1 MKPLFW
7 PPLLLVALLFLTG
20 AAMESELMKQK
31 TDHASNILRYLALGD
46 LAKVEY
52 EAGALSRITR
62 DAGFEDQG
70 EHYAEYGEEFLRI
83 VRALEKEAAERNM
96 AGSYYEFSRMTG
108 MCFSCH
114 EHLRDNT
121 D

>member
-1 MKPLFW
+1 MKPFFL
-7 PPLLLVALLFLTG
+7 PALLLIALLFFTASAG
-20 AAMESELMKQK
+20 NSDLMKQK
-31 TDHASNILRYLALGD
+31 SDHAANILRYLALGD

-52 EAGALSRITR
+52 EAGALARITR
-62 DAGFEDQG
+62 NAGFENRG
-70 EHYAEYGEEFLRI
+70 EHYAEYGEQFLKI
-83 VRALEKEAAERNM
+83 VRALRKEAADRNM

-114 EHLRDNT
+114 EHLRDNI

>member
-1 MKPLFW
+1 MKPFLWSPFILI
-7 PPLLLVALLFLTG
+7 LLLFIPVA
-20 AAMESELMKQK
+20 AEDSDLMKKK
-31 TDHASNILRYLALGD
+31 TDHSANILRYLALGD

-52 EAGALSRITR
+52 EAGALARITR
-62 DAGFEDQG
+62 EAGFENRG
-70 EHYAEYGEEFLRI
+70 EHYAEYGEEFLKI
-83 VRALEKEAAERNM
+83 VRALEKEATDRNM

-114 EHLRDNT
+114 EHLRDET